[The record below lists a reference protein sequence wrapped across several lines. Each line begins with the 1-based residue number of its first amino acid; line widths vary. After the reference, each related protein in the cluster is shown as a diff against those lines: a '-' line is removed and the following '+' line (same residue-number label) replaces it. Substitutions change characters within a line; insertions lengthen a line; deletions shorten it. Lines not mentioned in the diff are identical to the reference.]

1 MKRLLL
7 ICISFF
13 LCVVAVSAKN
23 DNYIYDV
30 WNEIEHSPDTYRVSS
45 VLYGSNLGLDTM
57 LKNPSGLFCV
67 GRRVF
72 IVDTGNNRIIEL
84 LYNDNKTLSF
94 VRLIDHFNSDVEG
107 MVTTFAGPSDIFVN
121 KDGTIF
127 IADTNNGRV
136 LKLDENLNYICSFV
150 EPDDPT
156 YEKGKSFLPEKVVAD
171 DKGRPYVLAKNVN
184 KGFIKYEYD
193 GTFTG
198 FYGASEVVFNWT
210 DYLWKL
216 FSTRKQREQ
225 MESFVPTEY
234 SNAYIDSEGFVFATV
249 KTFMEWDL
257 LSDKAKPIR
266 RLNALGSDILVKN
279 ADMPPVG
286 DLTWG
291 NAAGIRGP
299 SKFTDITVLD
309 NEVYVA
315 IDETRGRLFG
325 YNNQGYLLFAFGGK
339 GNIEGYFRTPTA
351 VEHCGRD
358 LFVLDSQSCALTVY
372 TPTDFGNL
380 IYDATEQYARGDYDD
395 AAVTWQKVLDLN
407 GNYDL
412 AYIGLGKSY
421 IRQERYKEAMTYFKL
436 KRDRK
441 DYSKAFMYYRK
452 EVVEKNV
459 GYVVFVGAILLVVY
473 FVAKRISKI
482 KKELEA
488 E

>member
-1 MKRLLL
+1 MKRLIL
-7 ICISFF
+7 ICIAFF
-13 LCVVAVSAKN
+13 LCAAAGFAKN
-23 DNYIYDV
+23 DNYIYDY
-30 WNEIEHSPDTYRVSS
+30 WNYIEHSPDAYRVSS
-45 VLYGSNLGLDTM
+45 VLYGSSLGLDTM
-57 LKNPSGLFCV
+57 LKNPAGLYCIDQ
-67 GRRVF
+67 RVF
-72 IVDTGNNRIIEL
+72 IVDSGNNRIIEL
-84 LYNDNKTLSF
+84 LYNENKTLSF
-94 VRLIDHFNSDVEG
+94 VRVIDRFYTDDPD
-107 MVTTFAGPSDIFVN
+107 MITTFAGPSDIFVN

-136 LKLDENLNYICSFV
+136 LKLDENLNLLLTFV

-156 YEKGKSFLPEKVVAD
+156 YEKGKSFLPEKVIAD

-193 GTFTG
+193 GKFTG
-198 FYGASEVVFNWT
+198 FYGASKVVFNWS
-210 DYLWKL
+210 DYVWKL

-249 KTFMEWDL
+249 KTFQEWDL

-266 RLNALGSDILVKN
+266 RLNALGEDILVKN
-279 ADMPPVG
+279 ATVPPIG
-286 DLTWG
+286 DLNWG
-291 NAAGIRGP
+291 NAAGIRGA
-299 SKFTDITVLD
+299 SKFADITVLD
-309 NEVYVA
+309 NEVYIA
-315 IDETRGRLFG
+315 IDENRGRLFG

-358 LFVLDSQSCALTVY
+358 LFILDAQSCALTVY
-372 TPTDFGNL
+372 TPTEFGNL
-380 IYDATEQYARGDYDD
+380 IYDATEQYACGEYDE

-412 AYIGLGKSY
+412 AYIGLGKALV
-421 IRQERYKEAMTYFKL
+421 RQKRYKEAMTYFKL
-436 KRDRK
+436 KHDRK

-459 GYVVFVGAILLVVY
+459 GYVVFIAAALLVVC
-473 FVAKRISKI
+473 FAIKRISKI

>member
-1 MKRLLL
+1 MKRVLL

-13 LCVVAVSAKN
+13 LCVAAVSAKN

-459 GYVVFVGAILLVVY
+459 GYVVFVGTILLVVF

>member
-1 MKRLLL
+1 MKRLIL
-7 ICISFF
+7 ICIAIF
-13 LCVVAVSAKN
+13 LCLAVSAKN
-23 DNYIYDV
+23 DSYIYDH
-30 WNEIEHSPDTYRVSS
+30 WKEMEHSPDTYRVSS
-45 VLYGSNLGLDTM
+45 VLYGSDLGLETI
-57 LKNPSGLFCV
+57 LKNSSGLFCID
-67 GRRVF
+67 RRVF
-72 IVDTGNNRIIEL
+72 IVDSGNNRIVEL

-94 VRLIDHFNSDVEG
+94 VRIIDHFYSDEEG
-107 MVTTFAGPSDIFVN
+107 IKTTFANPSDIFVN
-121 KDGTIF
+121 KDGSIF

-136 LKLDENLNYICSFV
+136 LKLDENLNYICSFI

-156 YEKGKSFLPEKVVAD
+156 YEKGKTFLPEKVVAD

-184 KGFIKYEYD
+184 KGFIKYESD

-216 FSTRKQREQ
+216 ISTRKQREQ
-225 MESFVPTEY
+225 MEQFVPTEY

-257 LSDKAKPIR
+257 LTDQAKPIR
-266 RLNALGSDILVKN
+266 RLNALGKDILIKN
-279 ADMPPVG
+279 ADFPPIG
-286 DLTWG
+286 DLQWG
-291 NAAGIRGP
+291 NAGGIKGP

-325 YNNQGYLLFAFGGK
+325 YNNQGFLLFAFGGK
-339 GNIEGYFRTPTA
+339 GNIQGYFRNPTA
-351 VEHCGRD
+351 IEHCGRD

-372 TPTDFGNL
+372 TPTEFGNL
-380 IYDATEQYARGDYDD
+380 IYDATEQYSRGDYDD
-395 AAVTWQKVLDLN
+395 AAITWQKVLDLN

-412 AYIGLGKSY
+412 AYIGLGKAC
-421 IRQERYKEAMTYFKL
+421 IRQEKYKEAMNYFKL
-436 KRDRK
+436 KRDRE

-452 EVVEKNV
+452 EVVEKNI
-459 GYVVFVGAILLVVY
+459 GYIVFIAAFIFIVYAMVKKIL
-473 FVAKRISKI
+473 KI
-482 KKELEA
+482 KKELET